1 MTRIQMFIWTL
12 HLPPKYPSWIQMYTF
27 SWLTKW
33 GETLFQHDN
42 NEELYIHCFSRPSL
56 PCWCDRRS
64 YQVFLGVICHKT
76 INYRYYKYSEATFV
90 SDPALHCL
98 SCIQIKCTINLSGY
112 LSSKE
117 YIVSLCCQYFII
129 GISPSL
135 ALGIVMQRRRGRNV
149 AFGGKQQL
157 TKWKHNININIPYMN
172 LWPGLDEW

>member
-1 MTRIQMFIWTL
+1 
-12 HLPPKYPSWIQMYTF
+12 MYTF
-27 SWLTKW
+27 LLLTKW

-42 NEELYIHCFSRPSL
+42 NEELYIHCFSHPSL

-76 INYRYYKYSEATFV
+76 INYRYYKYFAATFV

-98 SCIQIKCTINLSGY
+98 SCIQIKYTINLSGY

-117 YIVSLCCQYFII
+117 YIVSVVLSIFHYWDLSVPRTWDCN
-129 GISPSL
+129 
-135 ALGIVMQRRRGRNV
+135 AKKAGRNV
-149 AFGGKQQL
+149 AFGGNQQL

-172 LWPGLDEW
+172 L